1 MQKKFLVKV
10 FDGRKEKF
18 VADVDGKKITTPTVD
33 NAAKFNTDEEAE
45 AAIAGIELTDEMA
58 EILGSDFI
66 HGQVCF
72 SIVPVFIHN

>member
-45 AAIAGIELTDEMA
+45 AAISGIELTDEMA

-66 HGQVCF
+66 KGECCF
-72 SIVPVFIHN
+72 TIIPVFVHN